1 MAAASPPADARA
13 LSGSDRAA
21 ERALRDEIRTA
32 VGRLLGEQQVVVP
45 GPEDEERVR
54 ALIQEHV
61 AAYQRR
67 AATTNRAL
75 LVDPAAVEQ
84 RLFDGLL
91 RLGIL
96 QPLVDAAAVEEIICN
111 GPHRIF
117 VIEDG
122 RKRLVPDLY
131 FDDDAELQGLVK
143 RLIGPLGRRLDEASP
158 MVDAR
163 LPDGSRLN
171 AAIPPATT
179 RWCSVTIRKFL
190 LRAHSLEQL
199 VQLGTLPAAA
209 AQFLDAAVQ
218 GGVNLLVSGPTGG
231 GKTTL
236 LNALGASIASLDER
250 VITVEEVPE
259 LQLERQLPDC
269 VALQARAGNV
279 EGAGEIRIRDLVRNA
294 LRMRPTRIVVG
305 EVRGAE
311 ALDMLLA
318 MNTGH
323 EGSLTTIH
331 GNSPRDALDRLA
343 TLAMMA
349 EERLSSD
356 VLTKMVARTIELV
369 LQLRFEPRTGHRR
382 LVSIFEVTGLE
393 GDVLTGNELWTFDAT
408 GDRLVWTGIPP
419 RCLDKLA
426 ARGVLYA
433 PPPARDAARGAE
445 PVGGPARGSRPPP
458 DGGPAN
464 AAVSAG

>member
-1 MAAASPPADARA
+1 MDGTLAAMAETTFVSAT
-13 LSGSDRAA
+13 DRSA
-21 ERALRDEIRTA
+21 ERALRQEIHEA
-32 VGRLLGEQQVVVP
+32 VSRLLGERELVAP
-45 GPEDEERVR
+45 GPDDEERIRV
-54 ALIQEHV
+54 LIDDRIS
-61 AAYQRR
+61 AYQRR
-67 AATTNRAL
+67 AVSTNAPL
-75 LVDPAAVEQ
+75 VVDPDGVKR

-96 QPLVDAAAVEEIICN
+96 QPLMERSSVEEIICN
-111 GPHRIF
+111 GPSRVF
-117 VIEDG
+117 VIEGG

-131 FDDDAELQGLVK
+131 FDDDEELRQLIK
-143 RLIGPLGRRLDEASP
+143 RLIGPLGRRLDESSP

-163 LPDGSRLN
+163 LADGSRLN

-179 RWCSVTIRKFL
+179 RWCCLTIRKFI
-190 LRAHSLEQL
+190 LRAHSLDQL
-199 VQLGTLPAAA
+199 VEFGTLTASA

-218 GGVNLLVSGPTGG
+218 AGVNILVSGATGS

-236 LNALGASIASLDER
+236 LNCLGASIASPEER
-250 VITVEEVPE
+250 VVTVEEVAE

-269 VALQARAGNV
+269 VGLQARVGNM
-279 EGAGEIRIRDLVRNA
+279 EGTGEIRIRDLVRNA

-349 EERLSSD
+349 EERLSSE

-369 LQLRFEPRTGHRR
+369 LQLRFEPRSGRRR
-382 LVSIFEVTGLE
+382 LVHIFEVTGLE
-393 GDVLTGNELWTFDAT
+393 GDTLTGQDLWVLDPRS
-408 GDRLVWTGIPP
+408 DRLAWTGLQP
-419 RCLDKLA
+419 RTLA
-426 ARGVLYA
+426 RMEGKGVPY
-433 PPPARDAARGAE
+433 
-445 PVGGPARGSRPPP
+445 VPPP
-458 DGGPAN
+458 DSEVAP
-464 AAVSAG
+464 